1 MSDAARAAFTSPQ
14 LLGEIGALRYCVS
27 LSHYPW
33 TRDTEPRAAVAR
45 TIETVRQAEAA
56 GIESCWLSE
65 DPEGW
70 DAFGVLGALARETE
84 RIRLGPGVANPY
96 LRHPNLLAASVA
108 TLDHLSGGR
117 AFLGLGRG
125 QTEWYER
132 ALGIPTGNPVDVLE
146 ETFDLLGQW
155 WRPPHRATAAD
166 TLAHFRVRDWERS
179 IGPVQTR
186 PRPPVYLAAAGP
198 KALDIAARHADGV
211 LFNDLASIEY
221 LERAIGRVRATAREA
236 GRDPE
241 RLAFFV
247 RGGVTVT
254 DNPEPVLERKKA
266 TIALIQTLPLMDRLI
281 ETPAFDVAAIIAEV
295 RRVMRTEEILRRG
308 GGFPALRKGG
318 DLRAAR
324 AAIPTELMDHLAI
337 VGSLDHVRNRLGAL
351 AAIGATHVF
360 VDRNDG

>member
-1 MSDAARAAFTSPQ
+1 MSDAAGAAFTAPA

-33 TRDTEPRAAVAR
+33 SKATDPRAAVAT
-45 TIETVRQAEAA
+45 TIETVRHAETA

-70 DAFGVLGALARETE
+70 DAFGVLGALAGATE
-84 RIRLGPGVANPY
+84 KIHLGPGVANPY

-132 ALGIPTGNPVDVLE
+132 ALGIPTGNPVRVLE
-146 ETFDLLGQW
+146 ETFDLLEQW
-155 WRPPHRATAAD
+155 WNPPHRATAQD
-166 TLAHFRVRDWERS
+166 PHAHFRVLDWERS
-179 IGPVQTR
+179 IGPIGTR
-186 PRPPVYLAAAGP
+186 PRPPIYLAAVGP
-198 KALDIAARHADGV
+198 KALDLAGRRADGV

-221 LERAIGRVRATAREA
+221 LESAIARVRASAREA
-236 GRDPE
+236 GRDPG
-241 RLAFFV
+241 AHSFFV

-254 DNPEPVLERKKA
+254 DDPEPILERKKH
-266 TIALIQTLPLMDRLI
+266 TIALIQTLPGMERLA
-281 ETPAFDVAAIIAEV
+281 ETPAFDVAGIIAEV
-295 RRVMRTEEILRRG
+295 RRVMRTEEILRGG
-308 GGFPALRKGG
+308 GGFPALRRGG
-318 DLRAAR
+318 DPRAAR
-324 AAIPTELMDHLAI
+324 AVIPTALMDHLAI
-337 VGSLDHVRNRLGAL
+337 VGPLDHVRRRLEAL

-360 VDRNDG
+360 LDRDVG